1 MKAARSKRNG
11 RRLAARRSS
20 QSGLVTA
27 LLAVAAIAP
36 AVAAIAT
43 TVSVIASA
51 LTGHSVPISSDEPPA
66 CVVIK
71 ADSP

>member
-1 MKAARSKRNG
+1 MKAARSKRDG
-11 RRLAARRSS
+11 RHLAARRNS
-20 QSGLVTA
+20 QSGLTA
-27 LLAVAAIAP
+27 VLPAVAAIAP
-36 AVAAIAT
+36 AVAAIAAA
-43 TVSVIASA
+43 VSVIASA